1 MHVFALVRHLGV
13 IFWPI
18 PFPKFWHPINYQY
31 SLILWPKYLSH
42 LSTFPTLP
50 TIEAIITIS
59 QLDNHNS
66 LPNWSHYIQ
75 FFYTSV
81 PQSGSHIPK
90 SRQNDSLG
98 CGRIMKVKV
107 AQLCQTLCNPME
119 NTGVG
124 SLSLLQWISR
134 TRNQTRVSCIAGGFF
149 INWTIGEAQ
158 EDTKLL
164 FILICLYKPIWKT
177 TFY

>member
-18 PFPKFWHPINYQY
+18 PFPKFLHPINYQY

-42 LSTFPTLP
+42 LSTFPILP
-50 TIEAIITIS
+50 TIQAIITIS

-66 LPNWSHYIQ
+66 LQTDLI
-75 FFYTSV
+75 TSNFSILV
-81 PQSGSHIPK
+81 FPK
-90 SRQNDSLG
+90 VGPTSQKADKMIHWGVGGL
-98 CGRIMKVKV
+98 KVKV
-107 AQLCQTLCNPME
+107 AQLCPTLCNPME
-119 NTGVG
+119 NTGVD

-134 TRNQTRVSCIAGGFF
+134 TRNQTRVSCTAGGFF
-149 INWTIGEAQ
+149 INWTIGEAR
-158 EDTKLL
+158 EDNKLL
-164 FILICLYKPIWKT
+164 FILICLYKPMWKT